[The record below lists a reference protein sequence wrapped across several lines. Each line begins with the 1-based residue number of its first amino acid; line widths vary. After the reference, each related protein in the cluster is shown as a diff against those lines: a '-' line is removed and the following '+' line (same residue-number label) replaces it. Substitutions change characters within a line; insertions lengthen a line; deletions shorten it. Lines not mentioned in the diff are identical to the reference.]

1 METINVFPGYTF
13 NPYVGKRGANM
24 FRGEDV
30 GFGGYVYAE
39 PGIYSNVTC
48 FDIVSAHINS
58 IINLNLFGDKY
69 TKQVSE
75 MLNLRVAL
83 KHKDFDTA
91 RKMFGGSV
99 AEYLNDPSTAKSLSQ
114 ALKIALNA
122 QYGQT
127 SASFDNL
134 FRDKRNKN
142 NIVALRGALFMVTLR
157 DEIQSRGF
165 TVVHIKTDSI
175 KVVSPTKELSDFI
188 FDFAKKYGYT
198 FEIEHHFER
207 ICLVNDAVYIAK
219 CADDDPESPGEW
231 TATGAQFQHPY
242 VFKKL
247 FSGEQTTFN
256 DLCEAKNVSGGAIYL
271 DMNEKFKVDEIEEE
285 LRRRKWNSNKKNK
298 NKQQMELNPEFLEDT
313 DEELVDILEKA
324 HDYRF
329 VGKTGL
335 FVPIKQGYGGGIMVR
350 DKDGAYYAVT
360 GTKGYRWLEA
370 ETVVELHKEKDVD
383 LDYHENL
390 VSEAIADINEFG
402 SFERF
407 VDLSQP
413 YEPPV
418 DYFKAEQ
425 NTELEMLKHDDTD
438 DSAPWDELPPVVP
451 CGDPKYNTCLECPNC
466 KDDIC
471 KNGYSLNAYIEKGA
485 N

>member
-39 PGIYSNVTC
+39 PGIYCDVTC

-99 AEYLNDPSTAKSLSQ
+99 AEYLEDPSTAKSLSQ

-134 FRDKRNKN
+134 FKDKRNKN

-165 TVVHIKTDSI
+165 TVIHIKTDSI

-198 FEIEHHFER
+198 FEIEHRFER
-207 ICLVNDAVYIAK
+207 ICLVNDSVYIAK
-219 CADDDPESPGEW
+219 CADNDPESPGEW
-231 TATGAQFQHPY
+231 TATGAQFQQPY
-242 VFKKL
+242 VFKTL
-247 FSGEQTTFN
+247 FSGEPLIFG
-256 DLCEAKNVSGGAIYL
+256 DYCETKSVTSGAIYL
-271 DMNEKFKVDEIEEE
+271 DMNEDLQSQEDAEEE
-285 LRRRKWNSNKKNK
+285 MDRRRYNAMYPDKKK
-298 NKQQMELNPEFLEDT
+298 KLNREFEDFS
-313 DEELVDILEKA
+313 DEELKGIIDSA
-324 HDYRF
+324 HDHRYIGR
-329 VGKTGL
+329 VGQFT
-335 FVPIKQGYGGGIMVR
+335 PIKPGHGGGVMVR
-350 DKDGAYYAVT
+350 EQDGKYYAVT
-360 GTKGYRWLEA
+360 GTKGYRWLES
-370 ETVVELHKEKDVD
+370 EVVAQLHKEDD
-383 LDYHENL
+383 ADSGYYENL
-390 VSEAIADINEFG
+390 VTEAIKAINKFG
-402 SFERF
+402 SFDRF
-407 VDLSQP
+407 IDTTRPYENDIRKVKEVSSVEDDDAPWYDLS
-413 YEPPV
+413 
-418 DYFKAEQ
+418 
-425 NTELEMLKHDDTD
+425 
-438 DSAPWDELPPVVP
+438 PVVP
-451 CGDPKYNTCLECPNC
+451 CGDSKYNTCLECPNC
-466 KDDIC
+466 RDEMC
-471 KNGYSLNAYIEKGA
+471 KRGYSLNAYIEKGDD
-485 N
+485 

>member
-39 PGIYSNVTC
+39 PGIYCDVTC
-48 FDIVSAHINS
+48 FDLVSAHINS

-99 AEYLNDPSTAKSLSQ
+99 AEYLDDSSTAKSLSQ

-134 FRDKRNKN
+134 FKDKRNKN
-142 NIVALRGALFMVTLR
+142 NIVALRVALFMATLR

-165 TVVHIKTDSI
+165 AVIHIKTDSI

-198 FEIEHHFER
+198 FEIEHRFER
-207 ICLVNDAVYIAK
+207 ICLVNDSVYIAK

-231 TATGAQFQHPY
+231 TATGAQFQQPY
-242 VFKKL
+242 VFKTL
-247 FSGEQTTFN
+247 FSGEPLTF
-256 DLCEAKNVSGGAIYL
+256 DDYCETKSVNSAIYL
-271 DMNEKFKVDEIEEE
+271 DMNEGLQSQDDAEEE
-285 LRRRKWNSNKKNK
+285 LERRRYNKEYPNKKKKLNK
-298 NKQQMELNPEFLEDT
+298 EFADFS
-313 DEELVDILEKA
+313 DEEVIDIVASA
-324 HDYRF
+324 HDYRY
-329 VGKTGL
+329 VGKVGR
-335 FVPIKQGYGGGIMVR
+335 FSPIKPGYGGGVLYR
-350 DKDGAYYAVT
+350 KTDGKYYAVT
-360 GTKGYRWLEA
+360 GTSGYRWLES
-370 ETVVELHKEKDVD
+370 ENVVALKKQEDVD
-383 LDYHENL
+383 PSYYENM
-390 VSEAIADINEFG
+390 VSEAIKAINEFG
-402 SFERF
+402 SFDRF
-407 VDLSQP
+407 IDTTRP
-413 YEPPV
+413 YENDIP
-418 DYFKAEQ
+418 KAKDVSMSE
-425 NTELEMLKHDDTD
+425 DDD
-438 DSAPWDELPPVVP
+438 VPWSDLPPVVP
-451 CGDPKYNTCLECPNC
+451 CGDGKYNTCLECPNC

-471 KNGYSLNAYIEKGA
+471 MRGYSLNAYIENGDG

>member
-83 KHKDFDTA
+83 KHKDFDAA

-207 ICLVNDAVYIAK
+207 ICLVNDSVYIAK

-247 FSGEQTTFN
+247 FSGEQITFS

-271 DMNEKFKVDEIEEE
+271 DMNEKFKIDEIEEE
-285 LRRRKWNSNKKNK
+285 LSKRKWNSNKKNK
-298 NKQQMELNPEFLEDT
+298 NRQQMELNPEFLEDT
-313 DEELVDILEKA
+313 DEALVDILEKA

-335 FVPIKQGYGGGIMVR
+335 FVPIKHGCGGGIMVR
-350 DKDGAYYAVT
+350 DKDGSYYAVN

-383 LDYHENL
+383 RDYHEKL
-390 VSEAIADINEFG
+390 VSDAIIDINKFG
-402 SFERF
+402 SFDDF
-407 VDLSQP
+407 IDVSKP
-413 YEPPV
+413 YTYVKQEN
-418 DYFKAEQ
+418 A
-425 NTELEMLKHDDTD
+425 TEDS
-438 DSAPWDELPPVVP
+438 SAPWDELPPVVP

-485 N
+485 SA

>member
-13 NPYVGKRGANM
+13 NPYVGKRGANT

-247 FSGEQTTFN
+247 FSGEQTTFS

-271 DMNEKFKVDEIEEE
+271 DMNEKFKTDEIEEE
-285 LRRRKWNSNKKNK
+285 LTRRKWNSSKKNK
-298 NKQQMELNPEFLEDT
+298 NKQQMELNPDFLEDT

-335 FVPIKQGYGGGIMVR
+335 FVPIKQGHGGGIMVR
-350 DKDGAYYAVT
+350 EKDGSYYAVT

-383 LDYHENL
+383 LNYHEDL
-390 VSEAIADINEFG
+390 ISEAIDNINNFG
-402 SFERF
+402 SFDEF
-407 VDLSQP
+407 IDVSKP
-413 YEPPV
+413 YAYV
-418 DYFKAEQ
+418 K
-425 NTELEMLKHDDTD
+425 TEVKTED

-466 KDDIC
+466 KDDVC